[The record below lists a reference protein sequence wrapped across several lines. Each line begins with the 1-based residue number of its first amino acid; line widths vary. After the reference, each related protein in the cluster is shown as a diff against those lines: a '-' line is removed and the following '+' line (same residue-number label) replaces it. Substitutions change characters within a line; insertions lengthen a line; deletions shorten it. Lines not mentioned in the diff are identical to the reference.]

1 MIVLTSYSPATVH
14 PSSRQHLRS
23 LAADVE
29 ALVSDAYWNRTY
41 EPGRMAAAHLGST
54 AWVVARQDG
63 RLVATARAISDG
75 AKCAWIYDV
84 VVVEDLR
91 GSGLGTRL
99 MKALLAHEAVAGVRW
114 VHLST
119 RDADPFYERLG
130 FGHTQDVCR
139 VPWRRVPMSL
149 DQGRV
154 PFPAWDDPGRSP
166 LAS

>member
-1 MIVLTSYSPATVH
+1 MLTLTSYSPAVAH
-14 PSSRQHLRS
+14 PSTRPHLRA
-23 LAADVE
+23 LADQVA
-29 ALVSDAYWNRTY
+29 ALVSDVYWNRTH

-63 RLVATARAISDG
+63 RLVGTARAISDG
-75 AKCAWIYDV
+75 AKCAWVYDV

-91 GSGLGTRL
+91 GTGLGTRL

-130 FGHTQDVCR
+130 FGRTQDVCQ
-139 VPWRRVPMSL
+139 VPWRRVAMSL

-154 PFPAWDDPGRSP
+154 PFQTWDDPGRSP